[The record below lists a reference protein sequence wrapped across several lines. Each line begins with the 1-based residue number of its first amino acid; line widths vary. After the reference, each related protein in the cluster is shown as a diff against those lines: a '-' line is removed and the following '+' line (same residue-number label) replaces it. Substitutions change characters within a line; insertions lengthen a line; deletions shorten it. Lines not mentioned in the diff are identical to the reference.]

1 MAVNFKPTKPKK
13 EKQVKAPKE
22 PKAPRPSKKDN
33 TVNLKI
39 SKPAKAPKTPKAERL
54 VKVKREK
61 PVKVKQESHVKI
73 KQQRQPKGA
82 QPLNTVN
89 LKKNSGSGARKPKN
103 VKSIIGI
110 SISLVVVIALI
121 SMLLVIVIGANKQGN
136 EIGHISISST
146 PNKTTYYVGEEADYE
161 GLKITVTRRN
171 GKQTTVPISKCIIT
185 GFDNTEPAEK
195 QTISVQYEGFI
206 ATFSITVKETP
217 KPTST
222 LVGIYLEEL
231 PKIEYKADEWLDT
244 SGGVIV
250 REYKDGTTKRISLV
264 NSYVY
269 GWEAAQAAFEKGEK
283 GPYTLT
289 VKYKEG
295 GILVETTYEI
305 TITE

>member
-1 MAVNFKPTKPKK
+1 MAIQYKPTKPKK
-13 EKQVKAPKE
+13 EKPQKAPKE
-22 PKAPRPSKKDN
+22 PKAPKPSKKDN
-33 TVNLKI
+33 TVKVKI
-39 SKPAKAPKTPKAERL
+39 SKPARVPKAPKAERP
-54 VKVKREK
+54 VKVKQEK
-61 PVKVKQESHVKI
+61 SVKQESHVKI
-73 KQQRQPKGA
+73 KQQRQPKGT

-103 VKSIIGI
+103 VKSITGI

-121 SMLLVIVIGANKQGN
+121 SVLLVIVIGANKQGN

-161 GLKITVTRRN
+161 GLRITVTHRN
-171 GKQTTVPISKCIIT
+171 GKQSTVPISECTIT
-185 GFDNTEPAEK
+185 GFDNTAPAEK

-206 ATFSITVKETP
+206 ATFSITVRETP

-231 PKIEYKADEWLDT
+231 PKTEYKADEWLDT
-244 SGGVIV
+244 TGGVIV
-250 REYKDGTTKRISLV
+250 REYKDGSIMRISLV
-264 NSYVY
+264 NSYVF
-269 GWEAAQAAFEKGEK
+269 GWEAALQAFEAGEE

>member
-1 MAVNFKPTKPKK
+1 MAIQYKKTKQIKEKPEKIKK
-13 EKQVKAPKE
+13 EKPVKI
-22 PKAPRPSKKDN
+22 KKDN
-33 TVNLKI
+33 SVKVRI
-39 SKPAKAPKTPKAERL
+39 SKPAKAPKAPKAERPL
-54 VKVKREK
+54 KVKREK
-61 PVKVKQESHVKI
+61 PVTVKQESHVKI

-89 LKKNSGSGARKPKN
+89 LKKNSGSGALKPKN
-103 VKSIIGI
+103 VKSIFGI
-110 SISLVVVIALI
+110 AISLVVVIALI
-121 SMLLVIVIGANKQGN
+121 SVLLVMVIGANKQGN

-161 GLKITVTRRN
+161 GLKITVTHRN

-195 QTISVQYEGFI
+195 QTISVKYEGFV
-206 ATFSITVKETP
+206 ATFSITVKEAP

-222 LVGIYLEEL
+222 LARIYLEEL
-231 PKIEYKADEWLDT
+231 PKTEYKADEWLDT
-244 SGGVIV
+244 NGGVIV
-250 REYKDGTTKRISLV
+250 REYKDGTIKRISLE
-264 NSYVY
+264 NSDVY
-269 GWEAAQAAFEKGEK
+269 GWETAQAAFEAGEE